1 MNSITRSPKIF
12 GYLKNRDFSFFILEV
27 NSFLTAN
34 KTGQR
39 MNKMKVMQKLLRML
53 EHTVK

>member
-12 GYLKNRDFSFFILEV
+12 GYLKNRDFSYFILEA
-27 NSFLTAN
+27 NSFPTAN

-39 MNKMKVMQKLLRML
+39 MNKMKVTQKLLRML